1 MRARFMRQ
9 GKARCGARYIPEQTV
24 RAIAALVDYL
34 WNDELQ
40 DFQGRT
46 PEARNGHVF
55 RDLVI
60 IRRWLK
66 RIDVSTKT

>member
-1 MRARFMRQ
+1 MRSVRQ
-9 GKARCGARYIPEQTV
+9 RKVGAIYIPEQTTRSV
-24 RAIAALVDYL
+24 AALVEYL
-34 WNDELQ
+34 WSDELQ

-66 RIDVSTKT
+66 RIGVSTKN